1 VVIWTLLAFLP
12 VIPADFVNWD
22 DYRMFLDNPAHQGS
36 WGARLRGAWAS
47 HRLGEYMPVTWMSY
61 ALDRALWDVDASG
74 YHFTSLLLHALAA
87 LSVLALARRL
97 LRHSLGPDADGEEWS
112 LWVGAAVAALVF
124 ALHPLRVEA
133 VAWVSARGTILG
145 GVLLTLSVLVY
156 TLGWE
161 RGRVAGRVPGPWLL
175 GSMLLF
181 AAALLA
187 RATGL
192 VLPAVLVVL
201 DVYPFRRLGGG
212 HGRWLG
218 QVARRVWAEKF
229 GFVLL
234 AFLAVPMGFLA
245 RGDEV
250 GDFWRFGYDPPIA
263 LAWSV
268 YSAAFYVWKT
278 LVPVGLGP
286 LYLMP
291 ERADPMLGAVLLS
304 AVLVAGVTAA
314 LVALRRRWPGALTA
328 WVAYLVLIAPL
339 SGILPFGRL
348 RGVADRYTYAAC
360 IGWAIVAGGAAAL
373 GWRALERERMSRVWA
388 GTVGVAV
395 GLVLLGWSVLTWQQS
410 KVWRDGATL
419 WRWALVMAPDS
430 PVAHNNLAW
439 ILAHAGDLERAES
452 HARRAARAW
461 PDNPAVLQTLSRIL
475 ATRGQVDEAAGVLR
489 HLVVIAPRSAEVRA
503 DLGSVLYEQG
513 ARGPAVRELR
523 HAIGLDPE
531 LARAH
536 EYLGRALS
544 AEGRQEESETH
555 LRRAAELR
563 GEPWSPPSPSA
574 APKAPGAPARGS
586 GS

>member
-1 VVIWTLLAFLP
+1 
-12 VIPADFVNWD
+12 
-22 DYRMFLDNPAHQGS
+22 
-36 WGARLRGAWAS
+36 
-47 HRLGEYMPVTWMSY
+47 
-61 ALDRALWDVDASG
+61 
-74 YHFTSLLLHALAA
+74 
-87 LSVLALARRL
+87 
-97 LRHSLGPDADGEEWS
+97 
-112 LWVGAAVAALVF
+112 
-124 ALHPLRVEA
+124 
-133 VAWVSARGTILG
+133 
-145 GVLLTLSVLVY
+145 
-156 TLGWE
+156 
-161 RGRVAGRVPGPWLL
+161 
-175 GSMLLF
+175 
-181 AAALLA
+181 
-187 RATGL
+187 
-192 VLPAVLVVL
+192 
-201 DVYPFRRLGGG
+201 
-212 HGRWLG
+212 
-218 QVARRVWAEKF
+218 
-229 GFVLL
+229 
-234 AFLAVPMGFLA
+234 
-245 RGDEV
+245 
-250 GDFWRFGYDPPIA
+250 
-263 LAWSV
+263 
-268 YSAAFYVWKT
+268 
-278 LVPVGLGP
+278 
-286 LYLMP
+286 
-291 ERADPMLGAVLLS
+291 MLGAVLLS